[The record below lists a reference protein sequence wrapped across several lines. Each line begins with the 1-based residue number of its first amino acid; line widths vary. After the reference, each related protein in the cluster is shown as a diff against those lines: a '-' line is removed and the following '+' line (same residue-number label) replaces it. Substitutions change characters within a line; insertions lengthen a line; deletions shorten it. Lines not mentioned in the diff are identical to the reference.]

1 MSIAR
6 RNAYETERESDWK
19 EYGLFLSI
27 FGLVVSLFVFGW
39 VNLEASLDRTNQ
51 LYIGLRSDMTTE
63 FGSVRSE
70 TKTESKILRSEMKTE
85 FRNMRSEFA
94 NLRSDTRNEFTN
106 LGSEHGNEIRS
117 VRSEL
122 RGVRE
127 ELQSLGKAVGRI
139 ERKLDQVTDDKDA
152 DTKLAS
158 NTES

>member
-1 MSIAR
+1 
-6 RNAYETERESDWK
+6 
-19 EYGLFLSI
+19 
-27 FGLVVSLFVFGW
+27 
-39 VNLEASLDRTNQ
+39 
-51 LYIGLRSDMTTE
+51 
-63 FGSVRSE
+63 
-70 TKTESKILRSEMKTE
+70 
-85 FRNMRSEFA
+85 MRSEFA

-139 ERKLDQVTDDKDA
+139 ERKLDQVTVDKDA